1 MCARGVDL
9 PGYDG
14 GAAEKADALEHRDAA
29 KRSAVVGYVAFGAG
43 AAAAIGATVLWLT
56 GSSPSD
62 APSEATE
69 TTLAPMLAPHLA
81 GAMLTG
87 RF

>member
-1 MCARGVDL
+1 V
-9 PGYDG
+9 
-14 GAAEKADALEHRDAA
+14 LEHRDAA

-43 AAAAIGATVLWLT
+43 AAIGETVLWLT

-81 GAMLTG
+81 GAMVTG
-87 RF
+87 RC